1 MGIKEDMRNCL
12 KGSSLFNKLLRWS
25 YKSPF
30 SMVIATQD
38 GAGAEIW
45 MGKALRK
52 SVPRKTILNGVELLT
67 TGIVDILFSFGNV

>member
-1 MGIKEDMRNCL
+1 MGIKEDMRNCV

-25 YKSPF
+25 YNSPF
-30 SMVIATQD
+30 TMVIATQD

-52 SVPRKTILNGVELLT
+52 SVPRKTILK
-67 TGIVDILFSFGNV
+67 GNFPIFTRKKQIQAKIK